1 MKEFMTVIAVASLF
15 PPLQAQV
22 LFTYDFAGADPGGD
36 AAVPSVTHLAL
47 SPFAR
52 VNVGVASQADV
63 FASSHWTTDVTRDP
77 GEFVSLTLQPEEGY
91 ELHLTGL
98 QWDHSRT
105 TSGPKTGEA
114 ELLKNG
120 SSLALSGG
128 FTVGTTTATEMF
140 ELGEAMATAN
150 DTLEFRFY
158 GWDASSTGN
167 LRLDNVSG
175 LGTVVATIP
184 EPSAYAMAAGTGLL
198 AFAIHRR
205 LRRPQS

>member
-1 MKEFMTVIAVASLF
+1 MREFVTVIAVASLF
-15 PPLQAQV
+15 SPLQAQV

-36 AAVPSVTHLAL
+36 ATVPSVAHLSL

-52 VNVGVASQADV
+52 VNVGVASQIDV
-63 FASSHWTTDVTRDP
+63 FASSHWTTGVTRDP
-77 GEFVSLTLQPEEGY
+77 GEFVSFTLQPEEGY

-98 QWDHSRT
+98 QWEHSRT
-105 TSGPKTGEA
+105 TSGPKSGET

-120 SSLALSGG
+120 SSLALSGLLAIE
-128 FTVGTTTATEMF
+128 TTTANSAFDFLE
-140 ELGEAMATAN
+140 ATATAH

-184 EPSAYAMAAGTGLL
+184 EPSACALAAGTGLL

-205 LRRPQS
+205 LRRPQA